1 MIGIFD
7 SGVGG
12 LTVLATALKIL
23 PNEDFIYF
31 GDSKNAPYGIKSK
44 SEVIK
49 LSKNICDKLIKKY
62 NVKAIVIACNT
73 ATSAAIDILR
83 KHYNIP
89 IVGMEPAIKPALE
102 DKDTKQTLVLAT
114 EMTLKEKKYKTL
126 LKSLKNDQKI
136 INKPCSK
143 LVKSIEN
150 VEFNFDKV
158 NKIVDKCI
166 DSYQN
171 IDSIVLGCTHFLFIK
186 SYLLEKYS
194 FKIFDGNLGTILNLK
209 NILKENNNLDISNRN
224 RKVIIKNSG
233 NNKKNKLSKKLLEI
247 YIGEINEG
255 YRNIN

>member
-12 LTVLATALKIL
+12 LTVLATALRIL

-49 LSKNICDKLIKKY
+49 LSKKICDKLIKNY

-83 KHYNIP
+83 KYYNIP
-89 IVGMEPAIKPALE
+89 IIGMEPAIKPALE
-102 DKDTKQTLVLAT
+102 DKDTKKTLVLAT

-126 LKSLKNDQKI
+126 LQSLKDNQKV

-143 LVKSIEN
+143 LVESIEKI
-150 VEFNFDKV
+150 EFNSGKV
-158 NKIVDKCI
+158 NEIVDKCI
-166 DSYQN
+166 DSYKD

-186 SYLLEKYS
+186 TYLLENYN
-194 FKIFDGNLGTILNLK
+194 FKIFDGNLGTVLNLK
-209 NILKENNNLDISNRN
+209 NILNKDKNLKNINEN

-233 NNKKNKLSKKLLEI
+233 NKQKNKLSKKLLEI
-247 YIGEINEG
+247 YIGEINER
-255 YRNIN
+255 YRNTN